1 MNYAEIEKL
10 LERGFTPEQIMELQ
24 KKDTK
29 DPEPAADD
37 PTPAPAEPDKAA
49 DKQDEAPAWAASLT
63 EAIASLKRSVQ
74 ASALAGAA
82 QNEPKNIDDA
92 AAEALAS
99 IIAPTYNKEG
109 K

>member
-10 LERGFTPEQIMELQ
+10 LEKGFTPEQIMELQ

-29 DPEPAADD
+29 DPESAADD
-37 PTPAPAEPDKAA
+37 PTPAEPDSAKP

-82 QNEPKNIDDA
+82 QNEPKSVDDQA
-92 AAEALAS
+92 NDALAS
-99 IIAPTYNKEG
+99 IINPTFKKG
-109 K
+109 G

>member
-1 MNYAEIEKL
+1 MNYVEIEKL
-10 LERGFTPEQIMELQ
+10 LEKGFTPEQIMELQ

-29 DPEPAADD
+29 DPEPKADD
-37 PTPAPAEPDKAA
+37 PTPAEPDKAA

-82 QNEPKNIDDA
+82 QNEPKSIDDA

>member
-10 LERGFTPEQIMELQ
+10 LEKGFTPEQIMELQ
-24 KKDTK
+24 KKDAK

-37 PTPAPAEPDKAA
+37 PTPAEPDKAA